1 MIARRQNFMKSE
13 KIYMTVVFVLL
24 SAILVFKLSYIN
36 REYFG
41 ADYSVYALLFL
52 PLFIY
57 KVLDGMSSPS
67 ARTAFTWI
75 CAVPMSI
82 YLYRKQYDVL
92 ITYSAV
98 GMLTV
103 FFTMKKDGKD
113 VIKFIYGAS
122 AYLMLGIA
130 SLCGVIGRYVTG
142 SINDEYMSVLAHNI
156 IKNAEMFGA
165 SEALNGYC
173 DILNSGVMRMDAKYF
188 MAANI
193 VKHGIVPVLSIAL
206 LIIAALCA
214 AVFILHKK
222 GRDIS
227 VAAACTLAVQVLC
240 YILLNTGILGSSVY
254 EMVFYHGN
262 RIYSA
267 CEVILLC
274 ITLWGFRRG

>member
-57 KVLDGMSSPS
+57 KVLDGMSSSS
-67 ARTAFTWI
+67 ARMAFTWI

-82 YLYRKQYDVL
+82 YLYRKQYDVV

-165 SEALNGYC
+165 SEALNGYG

>member
-1 MIARRQNFMKSE
+1 MIIRRQNYMKSE
-13 KIYMTVVFVLL
+13 KVYMAVVFVLL
-24 SAILVFKLSYIN
+24 SAVLVFKLSYIN

-41 ADYSVYALLFL
+41 ADYSVFALLFL

-57 KVLDGMSSPS
+57 KVLDCMSSLS
-67 ARTAFTWI
+67 AKAAFTWI

-82 YLYRKQYDVL
+82 FLYRKQYDVVM
-92 ITYSAV
+92 TYSVV

-103 FFTMKKDGKD
+103 FFTRKKDRNN
-113 VIKFIYGAS
+113 ILKFICGAS
-122 AYLMLGIA
+122 AYLMLIIA
-130 SLCGVIGRYVTG
+130 LLCGVLGRYVTG
-142 SINDEYMSVLAHNI
+142 RINDEYMSVLARNI
-156 IKNAEMFGA
+156 IKNASLFGA
-165 SEALNGYC
+165 SESLRDNY
-173 DILNSGVMRMDAKYF
+173 DMLNSGVIRMDAKYF

-193 VKHGIVPVLSIAL
+193 VKHGSVPVLGIAL

-227 VAAACTLAVQVLC
+227 AAAACTLAVQVLC
-240 YILLNTGILGSSVY
+240 YVLLNMGILGSSVY

-274 ITLWGFRRG
+274 IALWGFRRG